1 MKELTSLDLHFLTKE
16 LQDLLNSKIEKAF
29 QDESFILQTHSAS
42 MGKRYINVMLPS
54 LIYFSKEKSEI
65 EESGKFALSIRK
77 HIAGARIREIK
88 QKEFER
94 ILELTL
100 ETKEKKLFLYIELF
114 RPGNI
119 ILTDEALKI
128 IMAQTYK
135 GFGSRVI
142 RPGGIYEYPKHEYNL
157 LDMDELKLKA
167 LIEKSDKS
175 SIVITLATEL
185 GLGGNYAEYLCEK
198 AGVDKKSQKISDR
211 DVKKLNSEINTLLVS
226 KHHGYLNKEKEQISV
241 IPIENSEIHDT
252 LNEILDK
259 ILTKKASETKHNEQ
273 ESKIEKKKSQAL
285 SIIRQQEA
293 MIKGMEK
300 AIEENQKKG
309 ELIYENYT
317 DLELILK
324 ELNKAKEKYSWKEIK
339 EKLKGHK
346 VIKDLDEKEKKIVVD
361 L

>member
-16 LQDLLNSKIEKAF
+16 FQSLLNSKIEKAF

-42 MGKRYINVMLPS
+42 MGKRYIRIMLPS
-54 LIYFSKEKSEI
+54 LIYYSKEKSEI

-94 ILELTL
+94 ILEIII
-100 ETKEKKLFLYIELF
+100 ETKEKKMFLYIELF

-119 ILTDEALKI
+119 ILTDENLKI
-128 IMAQTYK
+128 IMALTYK

-142 RPGGIYEYPKHEYNL
+142 RPGGIYEYPRHEYNL
-157 LDMDELKLKA
+157 LDMDELKLKS
-167 LIEKSDKS
+167 LLEKTDKS
-175 SIVITLATEL
+175 SIVITMATEL

-198 AGVDKKSQKISDR
+198 AGIDKKSQKITDK
-211 DVKKLNSEINTLLVS
+211 DIKKLNLEIRHLVGS
-226 KHHGYLNKEKEQISV
+226 GHNGYLNLEKELIS
-241 IPIENSEIHDT
+241 ILPSEGFEKHET
-252 LNEILDK
+252 LNEILDFV
-259 ILTKKASETKHNEQ
+259 LTKKASETKHNEQ

-317 DLELILK
+317 GLEAILK

-339 EKLKGHK
+339 EKLKGHN